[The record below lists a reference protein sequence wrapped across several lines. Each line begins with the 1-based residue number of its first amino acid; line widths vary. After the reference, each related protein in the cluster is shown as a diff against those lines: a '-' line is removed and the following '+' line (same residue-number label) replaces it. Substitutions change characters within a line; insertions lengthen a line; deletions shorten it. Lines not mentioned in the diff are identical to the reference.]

1 MKKQKE
7 KHILTNQQGFTLA
20 ELLVVV
26 AIIGI
31 LVAISVPVFAA
42 QLERSREATDM
53 ANVRVAYAEV
63 LTAVNSGDVNE
74 SRIVP
79 LKQKED
85 GWQTPRKVM
94 IGGITRKTI
103 QITGSEI
110 PPLKVLA
117 KYTMIRLLDPYFN
130 GAGNSVIYI
139 ILLTT
144 AAYWITS
151 IKHMVQTS
159 ILKLIPAVQI
169 LKW

>member
-79 LKQKED
+79 LKQK
-85 GWQTPRKVM
+85 VS
-94 IGGITRKTI
+94 RKTI

>member
-79 LKQKED
+79 LKQK
-85 GWQTPRKVM
+85 M
-94 IGGITRKTI
+94 
-103 QITGSEI
+103 
-110 PPLKVLA
+110 
-117 KYTMIRLLDPYFN
+117 
-130 GAGNSVIYI
+130 AG
-139 ILLTT
+139 
-144 AAYWITS
+144 
-151 IKHMVQTS
+151 
-159 ILKLIPAVQI
+159 KLHVK
-169 LKW
+169 L

>member
-94 IGGITRKTI
+94 IGGITENDTNNWI
-103 QITGSEI
+103 GNPTA
-110 PPLKVLA
+110 KVLA

>member
-1 MKKQKE
+1 MKA
-7 KHILTNQQGFTLA
+7 G
-20 ELLVVV
+20 
-26 AIIGI
+26 
-31 LVAISVPVFAA
+31 S
-42 QLERSREATDM
+42 S
-53 ANVRVAYAEV
+53 
-63 LTAVNSGDVNE
+63 
-74 SRIVP
+74 P

-94 IGGITRKTI
+94 IGGITENDT
-103 QITGSEI
+103 ITGSEI
-110 PPLKVLA
+110 SPLKVLA

>member
-94 IGGITRKTI
+94 IGGITENDTNNWIGNPTAK
-103 QITGSEI
+103 GS
-110 PPLKVLA
+110 
-117 KYTMIRLLDPYFN
+117 YTMIRLLDPYFN

>member
-1 MKKQKE
+1 MKSKRETHTDKSTRVY
-7 KHILTNQQGFTLA
+7 ISRIAGGCCNYRNSCRN
-20 ELLVVV
+20 
-26 AIIGI
+26 
-31 LVAISVPVFAA
+31 SVPVFAA

-94 IGGITRKTI
+94 IGGITENDTNNWIGNPTAK
-103 QITGSEI
+103 GSC
-110 PPLKVLA
+110 KVYYDPA
-117 KYTMIRLLDPYFN
+117 IGPYFN

>member
-74 SRIVP
+74 SRI
-79 LKQKED
+79 
-85 GWQTPRKVM
+85 
-94 IGGITRKTI
+94 

-130 GAGNSVIYI
+130 GAGN
-139 ILLTT
+139 
-144 AAYWITS
+144 
-151 IKHMVQTS
+151 
-159 ILKLIPAVQI
+159 
-169 LKW
+169 

>member
-79 LKQKED
+79 LK
-85 GWQTPRKVM
+85 
-94 IGGITRKTI
+94 
-103 QITGSEI
+103 
-110 PPLKVLA
+110 VLA